1 MNRYPI
7 EQEDI
12 DRAIERLKQRA
23 QQKTKLKRWTPRKPL
38 TLDEAAK
45 RLNDDKVFV
54 RASKGM
60 TSKDLDD

>member
-23 QQKTKLKRWTPRKPL
+23 QQKPKRWTPRKPL
-38 TLDEAAK
+38 TLNEAAK